1 MGLKRPLQ
9 QPPTRSPSHNTSLI
23 SLLTAVMLFY
33 ASSVLAFVV
42 AVVAQ
47 GSTINTPASVVQ
59 CQPVQVSWTSANTP
73 VFISIIPGGQA
84 GAAALQDFGQ
94 QTGTSLTWTAN
105 IAAGTSITF
114 QLRDSTGAV
123 AFSSRT
129 RAASVRDSSGAVAY
143 SAPATVQS
151 SSDSSCLGAGA
162 STSAVASS
170 SAAGTTP
177 VTSSAAPATTAQAT
191 SSEAASIS
199 SVSSSAASSVSSVVS
214 SATAP
219 ATTSRA
225 SSAASVISSATSRAG
240 TASSAAAS
248 PTSTN
253 GAMPAAKVGLAG
265 LLGLAAAVVMA

>member
-123 AFSSRT
+123 AFSSP
-129 RAASVRDSSGAVAY
+129 V
-143 SAPATVQS
+143 TVQS
-151 SSDSSCLGAGA
+151 SSDSSCLGAQP
-162 STSAVASS
+162 S
-170 SAAGTTP
+170 
-177 VTSSAAPATTAQAT
+177 TSSAAPGSTSAAATTPAAT
-191 SSEAASIS
+191 TSAAATTPAAST
-199 SVSSSAASSVSSVVS
+199 SAAVSSVVS
-214 SATAP
+214 SASVSVSSVVASVTAP
-219 ATTSRA
+219 ATSR
-225 SSAASVISSATSRAG
+225 SASVISSASSRASA
-240 TASSAAAS
+240 ASSAAAS
-248 PTSTN
+248 PSSTN
-253 GAMPAAKVGLAG
+253 GAMPTAKVGLAG
-265 LLGLAAAVVMA
+265 LLGLAAAVVMV